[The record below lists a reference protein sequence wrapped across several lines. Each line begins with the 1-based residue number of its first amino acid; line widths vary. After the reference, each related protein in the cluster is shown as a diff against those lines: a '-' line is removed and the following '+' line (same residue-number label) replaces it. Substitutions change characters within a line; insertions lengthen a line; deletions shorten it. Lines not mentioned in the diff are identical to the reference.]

1 MEGYVYIA
9 RIIDHGG
16 KFVNGYHKI
25 GLSKQYKVRETQLN
39 STHLPFDVLMV
50 RVFETENMKKLEGL
64 LHLCFEDYRVVK
76 EYDYRKNITT
86 EWFDVSDIDVFN
98 DRLDKFIELMGID
111 EVDIGVSIDNDT
123 TMTQQ
128 EKDLVKNTID
138 NGSGVLRKEARIKYW
153 AQFKDE
159 YKKHDSLY
167 DNVGHRSEIWFGNTI
182 SKFGR
187 LHCVAG
193 KTFSRVEVY
202 LDYYDAKKNKE
213 IFDFLYGKKDL
224 IEDQFGYELKW
235 ERLDNKTASRI
246 SFNGVNGNIYDE
258 DTWNDL
264 NQFFVTYMVKLS
276 QIIKPM
282 AEEFNK

>member
-98 DRLDKFIELMGID
+98 DRLDKFIELLDVNELDMGT
-111 EVDIGVSIDNDT
+111 SIDSDS
-123 TMTQQ
+123 TMTNE
-128 EKDLVKNTID
+128 EKEETKEIVGRAKANKIRLTIGTEVYQDDTQKNLMYKAYSYLVNKVGHEKIAKMDRFVSLDINNFRKTLDSHQPETPVTESNIIFDLG
-138 NGSGVLRKEARIKYW
+138 GSYLWTATG
-153 AQFKDE
+153 AQAK
-159 YKKHDSLY
+159 KKHIDKIC
-167 DNVGHRSEIWFGNTI
+167 N
-182 SKFGR
+182 KFG
-187 LHCVAG
+187 
-193 KTFSRVEVY
+193 
-202 LDYYDAKKNKE
+202 
-213 IFDFLYGKKDL
+213 
-224 IEDQFGYELKW
+224 IEELKF
-235 ERLDNKTASRI
+235 E
-246 SFNGVNGNIYDE
+246 
-258 DTWNDL
+258 
-264 NQFFVTYMVKLS
+264 
-276 QIIKPM
+276 II
-282 AEEFNK
+282 